1 MTLLR
6 YLTDSPPE
14 KLNAG
19 PELSARYAA
28 SMAGITSGVEFED
41 EDLGA
46 VTGAMSPARRR
57 RP

>member
-1 MTLLR
+1 MAR
-6 YLTDSPPE
+6 AFPEEAAE

-28 SMAGITSGVEFED
+28 IMAGITSGVEFED